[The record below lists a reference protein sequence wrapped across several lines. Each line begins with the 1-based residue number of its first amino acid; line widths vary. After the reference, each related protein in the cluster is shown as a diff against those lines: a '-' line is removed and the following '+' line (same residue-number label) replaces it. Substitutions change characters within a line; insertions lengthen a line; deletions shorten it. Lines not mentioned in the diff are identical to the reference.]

1 MIGELDDLRE
11 FGTWETEYE
20 NHTVQ
25 ASWILTSAL
34 CLLATHYLVFR
45 PLGVY
50 NDRDNALVKMYN
62 DVTPPLQP
70 RFRFYFTDW
79 RCYTNIHIVFWCGKD
94 LGWTRL
100 NSVMWVVFMIPT
112 VLVAADFVLIT
123 FLHGH
128 ILVEHAHYWAY
139 LIWVLGNMI
148 WAMGDEYFAESAV
161 EQQDMWHDP
170 YHWQT
175 MRWWASWTFLMAF
188 VPLIILYVVWIPC
201 SITGKHIGE
210 PHSKEV
216 DKEVPVADDDVT
228 ATQQKAALS
237 TPPSAEP
244 LEQA

>member
-1 MIGELDDLRE
+1 MPAAANSDVSSNGSAWFENWYYAGYTFAITAFAWAALLSMRAIYFRAPSEIIHSIAQAMWL
-11 FGTWETEYE
+11 FGNMW
-20 NHTVQ
+20 
-25 ASWILTSAL
+25 
-34 CLLATHYLVFR
+34 

-79 RCYTNIHIVFWCGKD
+79 R
-94 LGWTRL
+94 
-100 NSVMWVVFMIPT
+100 
-112 VLVAADFVLIT
+112 

-210 PHSKEV
+210 PQAKEV
-216 DKEVPVADDDVT
+216 NKEVPVADDDVT